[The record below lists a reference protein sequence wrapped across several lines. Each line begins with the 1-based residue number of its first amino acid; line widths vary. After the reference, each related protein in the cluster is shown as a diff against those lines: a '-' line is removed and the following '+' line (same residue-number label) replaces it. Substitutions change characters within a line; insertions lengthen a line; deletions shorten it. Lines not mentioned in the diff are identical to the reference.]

1 MKNTR
6 SHLVSA
12 EFEATAIVN
21 ADEIDEKTNDLKAY
35 KKPDSKFN
43 FTMLKGTE
51 SITRSYYEDYG
62 TTLTTSVKNEL
73 LTGQIRPIHLI
84 EIGFSTPVF
93 LTDCGFD
100 LTSSIS
106 GSSRT
111 YTASPHL
118 VGGSSFEEQTDI
130 SKTSLSLSLSGA
142 DQTFISTCLN
152 ENIVNDSVEIYRGL
166 LDSNNS
172 IIADPILLYSG
183 NIDIW
188 DNWNYNTIK
197 CKVNY
202 SFTLG
207 RLWQKVR

>member
-1 MKNTR
+1 MAR
-6 SHLVSA
+6 
-12 EFEATAIVN
+12 
-21 ADEIDEKTNDLKAY
+21 
-35 KKPDSKFN
+35 
-43 FTMLKGTE
+43 
-51 SITRSYYEDYG
+51 
-62 TTLTTSVKNEL
+62 TLTTAVKNEL

-142 DQTFISTCLN
+142 DQTFISTCFN
-152 ENIVNDSVEIYRGL
+152 ENIVNDIVEIYRGL
-166 LDSNNS
+166 LDSSNS

-183 NIDIW
+183 NIDTFEITETTTQSNVKLIIVSHW
-188 DNWNYNTIK
+188 ADFDKKSGRKTSNASQQRFFSADLGMDYSSENVLDIK
-197 CKVNY
+197 W
-202 SFTLG
+202 G
-207 RLWQKVR
+207 RE

>member
-1 MKNTR
+1 MAR
-6 SHLVSA
+6 
-12 EFEATAIVN
+12 
-21 ADEIDEKTNDLKAY
+21 
-35 KKPDSKFN
+35 
-43 FTMLKGTE
+43 
-51 SITRSYYEDYG
+51 
-62 TTLTTSVKNEL
+62 TLTTSVKNEL

-100 LTSSIS
+100 LTSSVS

-152 ENIVNDSVEIYRGL
+152 ENVVNDDVDIFRGL
-166 LDSNNS
+166 LDSSNAL
-172 IIADPILLYSG
+172 IADPLLLYSG
-183 NIDIW
+183 NIDTFQIGETEK
-188 DNWNYNTIK
+188 DSNVTLTIVSHWADFEK
-197 CKVNY
+197 K
-202 SFTLG
+202 SG
-207 RLWQKVR
+207 RQTNNNSQQRFFSSDVGMDFSSQTVLDLKWGRP